1 MKNSVFKFNEHWNRI
16 AIRYLATT
24 LCASMFLISP
34 LCAQEVRLQL
44 PHDNYPV
51 HLEANGLSSWRQGV
65 SEVFVA
71 EGKVEISQGS
81 LHATAEQAVIWV
93 HDASEADGEASYRVV
108 IYLEGQRVAVRKDHD
123 GGKHRE
129 TGRSSD
135 LIVDQSYFFELTTRQ
150 VNSSSR
156 RSKPMVGD
164 IAALYRRG
172 DRYLRQCIDRPVEHV
187 SFFRQ
192 LDEPQLV
199 VNPQTG
205 QVQQINPV
213 VPPEVPDLNSDI
225 EDRPIAIPDSTFD
238 DLPFPQDLPPVSSTP
253 ADLSLAPVAGGSQ
266 VSITRRDS
274 AAELN
279 LGFSTNPA
287 NENERIW
294 TASGGVRVQINSPD
308 FSQIDALRSDQEKQV
323 TILADNVV
331 AWQSPLPDGTDRWE
345 MYLDGNV
352 VFAKDQRIIYADQ
365 MYYDANFQQGT
376 ILNADFYTPVQNF
389 NGLVR
394 MKASVLQQVDAN
406 NMTAFGAA
414 FTSSRLAMPRYWLQ
428 AEQLDINRRQ
438 SVQTDARTG
447 TTVFDPQSGLPKTQD
462 EYFATS
468 NRNRVYA
475 GGIPV
480 FAWPRFRTSLNDPS
494 LYIRRFRIGND
505 RNFGFQ
511 LLTTWDLYQ
520 LLGIRNRPAG
530 TELLGSL
537 DYLSDRGVG
546 LGTESNYQRDSFLG
560 IAGQVR
566 GIYRSWFIND
576 EGTDT
581 LGRDRFNL
589 MPEEELRGRILW
601 RHFHRFQEG
610 YSLRA
615 ELGYIS
621 DRNFLESF
629 YEREW
634 DSEKDATTGFWLER
648 NINTESFN
656 LTADIQV
663 NDFFTQTSWLPR
675 FDHFSLGRSLFTR
688 QSVVHHSHS
697 HIGYGRARVA
707 DAPVNPAE
715 LFDPLAWEADV
726 DGIRAGTRQQLDF
739 PRQWGAVKVVPYILG
754 DVTYWQEDLNGSD
767 ALRALGQVGIRA
779 SLPVWRV
786 DPAVQSTIW
795 NLSGLAHKVNF
806 DFDAFYADASQDLSR
821 FALYDNL
828 DDDAQE
834 AFRRRFAFNTFG
846 ILPGG
851 DVPLRYDER
860 YFALRSGLQSS
871 VTSPGVE
878 IADDLAILRFGV
890 RQRWQTK
897 RGLPGQQR
905 IIDWITLNVSTALY
919 PDADR
924 DNFGSEFGQLTYDFK
939 WHIGDRLSVVSDAY
953 LDFFGQGLRTVSA
966 GIQSNRPGVGDI
978 YLGLRSIEGPISSN
992 VLTAAATYRMSDKWG
1007 VRANSQIDFGD
1018 AGSIGNALSCV
1029 YIGESFLWQF
1039 GVNADF
1045 SRDNVGFRFG
1055 FEPRFI
1061 RRGRIFR
1068 PGGIALSPAS
1078 STFLE

>member
-1 MKNSVFKFNEHWNRI
+1 MLACAFLFFDNSL
-16 AIRYLATT
+16 AAQDIRLRVPSSNHPIYLD
-24 LCASMFLISP
+24 AS
-34 LCAQEVRLQL
+34 RL
-44 PHDNYPV
+44 V
-51 HLEANGLSSWRQGV
+51 SWRQGETDV
-65 SEVFVA
+65 LVA
-71 EGKVEISQGS
+71 EGEVTISQGALQTTS
-81 LHATAEQAVIWV
+81 ENAVVWIYDTADNHE
-93 HDASEADGEASYRVV
+93 DALYRVV
-108 IYLEGQRVAVRKDHD
+108 IYLQGQQILLRKDQRKDHHGEWHQD
-123 GGKHRE
+123 
-129 TGRSSD
+129 TGRATEAM
-135 LIVDQSYFFELTTRQ
+135 VDQEYVLELATRHRFRTRQ
-150 VNSSSR
+150 MIE
-156 RSKPMVGD
+156 KPVGKLPTLYGRAQTHRKRVAETMVKRV
-164 IAALYRRG
+164 A
-172 DRYLRQCIDRPVEHV
+172 
-187 SFFRQ
+187 FFRQ

-205 QVQQINPV
+205 EVQQIDPV
-213 VPPEVPDLNSDI
+213 IPPSVPDLNSDD
-225 EDRPIAIPDSTFD
+225 DRQPIAIPDNPID
-238 DLPFPQDLPPVSSTP
+238 DLPLPQDLPPPSASP
-253 ADLSLAPVAGGSQ
+253 ANLPVAPVAGGSQ
-266 VSITRRDS
+266 VRITRRDS
-274 AAELN
+274 KADLN
-279 LGFSTNPA
+279 LGFSTNP
-287 NENERIW
+287 ENASERIW
-294 TASGGVRVQINSPD
+294 TASGGVRVQIQSPD

-406 NMTAFGAA
+406 NMSAFGAA

-428 AEQLDINRRQ
+428 SEQLDINRRQ
-438 SVQTDARTG
+438 RIQTDPRSGETL
-447 TTVFDPQSGLPKTQD
+447 FDSGSGLPRTED

-468 NRNRVYA
+468 RRNRIYA
-475 GGIPV
+475 AGVPV
-480 FAWPRFRTSLNDPS
+480 FAWPQFRTSLNDPS
-494 LYIRRFRIGND
+494 LYIRRFRVGND

-520 LLGIRNRPAG
+520 LLGIRNRPEG

-537 DYLSDRGVG
+537 DYLSDRGIG
-546 LGTESNYQRDSFLG
+546 LGTESNYQRRSFLG
-560 IAGQVR
+560 IPGQVR
-566 GIYRSWFIND
+566 GVYRSWFIND
-576 EGTDT
+576 DGTDT

-589 MPEEELRGRILW
+589 LPEEELRGRILW
-601 RHFHRFQEG
+601 RHFHRFQDG

-615 ELGYIS
+615 ELGYLS

-648 NINTESFN
+648 NTNTESLN
-656 LTADIQV
+656 LTADFQI
-663 NDFFTQTSWLPR
+663 NDFFAQTTWLPR

-688 QSVVHHSHS
+688 RPAVHHSHS
-697 HIGYGRARVA
+697 HIGYGRLRAA
-707 DAPVNPAE
+707 NAPTNPAE
-715 LFDPLAWEADV
+715 LFDPLAWESDV

-739 PRQWGAVKVVPYILG
+739 PRQIGAVKVVPYVLG
-754 DVTYWQEDLNGSD
+754 DVTYWQEDLNGQD
-767 ALRALGQVGIRA
+767 AFRALGQVGIRA
-779 SLPVWRV
+779 SLPIWRV

-806 DFDAFYADASQDLSR
+806 DIDAFYADASQDLSR
-821 FALYDNL
+821 FALYDHL

-860 YFALRSGLQSS
+860 YFALRSGLQSN
-871 VTSPGVE
+871 VTAPGVE
-878 IADDLAILRFGV
+878 IADDLSILRFGI

-905 IIDWITLNVSTALY
+905 IIDWMTLNVSTALF

-924 DNFGSEFGQLTYDFK
+924 DNFGSDFGQFTYDFK
-939 WHIGDRLSVVSDAY
+939 WHIGDRVSLVSDAY

-966 GIQSNRPGVGDI
+966 GVQSNRPGVGDV
-978 YLGLRSIEGPISSN
+978 YLGVRSIEGPISSN

-1018 AGSIGNALSCV
+1018 AGSIGNALSCI

-1061 RRGRIFR
+1061 RNGRIFR
-1068 PGGIALSPAS
+1068 PGGLALPAAS
-1078 STFLE
+1078 SNYLE